1 MRRSILPV
9 LLVLLTAATGCA
21 ALPQSG
27 DSTEETLHRAEGP
40 AQAPSD
46 LIFGQGAAARGDWNT
61 ALAFFERSYR
71 EKPSILNEFNLATAY
86 QRTGQ
91 GALAVPLY
99 LDLIDRGR
107 LTEVTPVQNANGS
120 FDQKAPASDIADEAR
135 ERLIKMHATSLRS
148 DRLIAVQPPQ

>member
-1 MRRSILPV
+1 MRRSVIPFLFILFI
-9 LLVLLTAATGCA
+9 
-21 ALPQSG
+21 SG
-27 DSTEETLHRAEGP
+27 APCVAFPSLSDNLEESLHRAEEPGL
-40 AQAPSD
+40 APSD
-46 LIFGQGAAARGDWNT
+46 LIYGQTVAARGDWT
-61 ALAFFERSYR
+61 MALAFFERSYR

-107 LTEVTPVQNANGS
+107 LTEVTPVQNSNGS

-135 ERLIKMHATSLRS
+135 ERLIRMHATSLRS
-148 DRLIAVQPPQ
+148 DRQAASQPAP